1 MLLAT
6 DKKFYTTLV
15 GVALPIAM
23 QNLITFGINMMD
35 TLMLG
40 RLGDSIISAAN
51 LAGQPFFIFTILTY
65 GIAGGASVLASQ
77 YWGKGDVAT
86 VRKIIAIALRISMVF
101 SVLFGLLV
109 LCVPEMIMRIYTGDP
124 VIVAYGADYLRIV
137 GYIYFFFGLS
147 NTYVSS
153 IRSMEIVGISV
164 VSNIITFLLNVIFNA
179 IFIFGLLGA
188 PALGI
193 KGAAIGT
200 LIARI
205 AEFCVLTVYAL
216 WIDKRLCFR
225 IRDLLTG
232 NKTLLRDFLHY
243 SLPVALNELMW
254 ALGTSI
260 QAMIFGRIGE
270 TAVAANSIAS
280 VVQQLATITI
290 FGIANAAAVMVGKSV
305 GAGDIHRTKQSA
317 FTLTMVSI
325 VIGLCSATLIFLVRN
340 TVVDF
345 YNVSAE
351 AKELAREMLVV
362 TAIIMFFI
370 SLSALFIVGV
380 LRGAGDSRFNLAVDI
395 STLWLISVPLGIVA
409 GLLLKLPVPLVYL
422 FFKLDEPAKVICCLF
437 RFKSGRW
444 IKNVTR
450 EEV

>member
-1 MLLAT
+1 MLFAT
-6 DKKFYTTLV
+6 DKKFYTTLI
-15 GVALPIAM
+15 GVALPIAL

-40 RLGDSIISAAN
+40 KLGDSIISAAN

-77 YWGKGDVAT
+77 YWGKGDIAT

-101 SVLFGLLV
+101 SLLFGLLV
-109 LCVPEMIMRIYTGDP
+109 LCIPEMIMRIYTSDP
-124 VIVAYGADYLRIV
+124 TIIAYGVDYLRIV

-205 AEFCVLTVYAL
+205 TEFCVLTVYAL
-216 WIDKRLCFR
+216 CIDKRLCFR
-225 IRDLLTG
+225 V
-232 NKTLLRDFLHY
+232 RDFLHY
-243 SLPVALNELMW
+243 GLPVALNELMW

-270 TAVAANSIAS
+270 TAVTANSIAG
-280 VVQQLATITI
+280 VVQQLATITV
-290 FGIANAAAVMVGKSV
+290 FGVANAAAVMVGKSI
-305 GAGDIHRTKQSA
+305 GAGDVHRTKQSA
-317 FTLTMVSI
+317 FTLTMISI
-325 VIGLCSATLIFLVRN
+325 LIGLSSATLIFLVRN
-340 TVVDF
+340 AVVDF

-351 AKELAREMLVV
+351 AKELARQMLIV
-362 TAIIMFFI
+362 TAVIVFFI
-370 SLSALFIVGV
+370 SLSALFIVGI
-380 LRGAGDSRFNLAVDI
+380 LRGAGDSRFNLAVDL
-395 STLWLISVPLGIVA
+395 STLWLISVPLGIIA
-409 GLLLKLPVPLVYL
+409 GLLLKLPVPIVYL

-437 RFKSGRW
+437 RFKGGKW

-450 EEV
+450 EKV